1 MMERLLLIFWG
12 VWLLL
17 ILVAAFRVFGF
28 NTARRRQERRWRK
41 GSRPRQPVVLI
52 VAVKGFDLQTTP
64 RFFDSIFAQNYEDYR
79 VIVTFESWDDPVA
92 LWLAEHLEVGP
103 RNPVWTHP
111 EVNDGL
117 RSITLV
123 CAGLAENEGQKVHNQ
138 IAAFRDLTGDDAII
152 AFADADIACGQD
164 WLARLVAPIN
174 QGTHP
179 LSTTY
184 RWLVPKRPTLPN
196 QLASVINASITTQ
209 GGNELTNVLWGGS
222 MAIARPVFD
231 SLDVPALFAGSLN
244 DDLRLSKA
252 ARKAGNRIAFVRSL
266 ILPTMV
272 DFTWGGFFEFVK
284 RQYTQ
289 VKFFSP
295 ILYTGINLVL
305 GFYVLGALSIAAAL
319 IYGYF
324 YAWIPVAAAYVID
337 QFRALA
343 RQQVY
348 LSLFP
353 ENGIQ
358 QKLFA
363 ASWLEHM
370 LTPFW
375 MGLHWLL
382 LASTW
387 TQDKLIWAGIR
398 YRIRAVNKTQ
408 ILGRPASVATLP
420 AGAPGLAMLG
430 ALLDGKRGS
439 YTQPITA
446 IETFHTDQS
455 AIEEP
460 VTFTVVDE
468 NAAEVAIAA
477 TEEVA
482 TESISLVSPGPRV
495 TIEAPPRL
503 PHPGGPGAVIPL
515 TTTLYDRSRRYR
527 EVAKA
532 SDRGASSAIE
542 VALSKTRVQTP
553 VRFPVRA
560 TMEKAAA
567 PALGHVSR
575 HPYCG
580 GGIAAALSASEIVL
594 TKTRLEGAVLPVK
607 FRPAHSPDGVIRTR
621 ARALLGKTRVRPVTS
636 FPVPAAPPTAPP
648 KAPSAAPAPATS
660 APTTSA
666 PAPMPTAPPPTRL
679 FPAGKSRS
687 LAARRANSGG
697 SGNLRSGSGAPARS
711 SRAAQASRAAGCRP
725 DARPVNRR
733 ASGRP

>member
-28 NTARRRQERRWRK
+28 NAARRHQERRWKK

-64 RFFDSIFAQNYEDYR
+64 RFFDSIFAQNYQDYR

-92 LWLAEHLEVGP
+92 PWLAEHLEVGP

-111 EVNDGL
+111 EVDDGL
-117 RSITLV
+117 RSVTLV

-152 AFADADIACGQD
+152 AFADADIACGRD

-295 ILYTGINLVL
+295 ILYTGINFVL

-363 ASWLEHM
+363 AGWLEHM

-387 TQDKLIWAGIR
+387 TQDKLSWAGIR

-430 ALLDGKRGS
+430 ALHDGKRGS
-439 YTQPITA
+439 HTQPITA
-446 IETFHTDQS
+446 IETASLDP
-455 AIEEP
+455 AGIEEP
-460 VTFTVVDE
+460 VTFTVVE
-468 NAAEVAIAA
+468 EQVPEVVVTVAEEVTAA
-477 TEEVA
+477 TLAPASTAMAVA
-482 TESISLVSPGPRV
+482 T
-495 TIEAPPRL
+495 APSPRL
-503 PHPGGPGAVIPL
+503 PHPGGPSAVTPL
-515 TTTLYDRSRRYR
+515 TTTLYDRSLRYR

-532 SDRGASSAIE
+532 SDRGSLTAIE
-542 VALSKTRVQTP
+542 VALTKTRIQP
-553 VRFPVRA
+553 QSRFRVR
-560 TMEKAAA
+560 AAA
-567 PALGHVSR
+567 PRETSSPARPECR
-575 HPYCG
+575 HPYSG
-580 GGIAAALSASEIVL
+580 VGIAGAPSTAELVL
-594 TKTRLEGAVLPVK
+594 TKTRLEGAALPVK
-607 FRPAHSPDGVIRTR
+607 FKPAHSPDGVIRTR
-621 ARALLGKTRVRPVTS
+621 ARTVLEKTRVRPVTS
-636 FPVPAAPPTAPP
+636 FPVPAVRQPPSSATPSIPAGTKAGP
-648 KAPSAAPAPATS
+648 KVPGPESSDPAPSRT
-660 APTTSA
+660 
-666 PAPMPTAPPPTRL
+666 
-679 FPAGKSRS
+679 FPSGESRS
-687 LAARRANSGG
+687 LAARRANAGG
-697 SGNLRSGSGAPARS
+697 SGTLWSGPATPARS
-711 SRAAQASRAAGCRP
+711 SRTIQASRAADSRP
-725 DARPVNRR
+725 CARPVNRR

>member
-1 MMERLLLIFWG
+1 MMERILLIFWG

-28 NTARRRQERRWRK
+28 NIARRQQERRWRK
-41 GSRPRQPVVLI
+41 GSRPQQPVALI

-64 RFFDSIFAQNYEDYR
+64 RFFDSIFAQNYRDYR

-111 EVNDGL
+111 EVDDGL
-117 RSITLV
+117 RSVTLV

-138 IAAFRDLTGDDAII
+138 IAAFRDLTGDDAVI
-152 AFADADIACGQD
+152 AFADADIACGRD
-164 WLARLVAPIN
+164 WLARLVAPVN

-231 SLDVPALFAGSLN
+231 SLNVPALFAGSLN

-295 ILYTGINLVL
+295 ILYTGINFVL
-305 GFYVLGALSIAAAL
+305 GFYVLGALSIVAAL

-353 ENGIQ
+353 ENGIR

-363 ASWLEHM
+363 AGWLEHM

-375 MGLHWLL
+375 IGLHWLL

-387 TQDKLIWAGIR
+387 TQDKLTWAGIR

-408 ILGRPASVATLP
+408 ILSRPSSIAKLP

-430 ALLDGKRGS
+430 ALHDRKRGS
-439 YTQPITA
+439 YTQPIA
-446 IETFHTDQS
+446 PVE
-455 AIEEP
+455 AVPLEPVGIEEP
-460 VTFTVVDE
+460 VTFTV
-468 NAAEVAIAA
+468 AEEQVPEVVISVAEEVVAA
-477 TEEVA
+477 TPAVSTAMPVA
-482 TESISLVSPGPRV
+482 A
-495 TIEAPPRL
+495 APSPRL
-503 PHPGGPGAVIPL
+503 PHPGGPSAVIPL
-515 TTTLYDRSRRYR
+515 TTTLYDRSLRYR

-532 SDRGASSAIE
+532 SDRGAMSAIE
-542 VALSKTRVQTP
+542 VALSKTRIRTSSQ
-553 VRFPVRA
+553 FPVR
-560 TMEKAAA
+560 TAA
-567 PALGHVSR
+567 PKETNSQARSDCR
-575 HPYCG
+575 HPYSG
-580 GGIAAALSASEIVL
+580 VGIASAISTAEIVL
-594 TKTRLEGAVLPVK
+594 TKTRLEGAALPVK
-607 FRPAHSPDGVIRTR
+607 LRPAHSPDGVIRTR
-621 ARALLGKTRVRPVTS
+621 ARTVLEKTKVRPATS
-636 FPVPAAPPTAPP
+636 FPVPAGRQSSSSATPSTPAGTKGGP
-648 KAPSAAPAPATS
+648 KVPGPGSSGPAPART
-660 APTTSA
+660 
-666 PAPMPTAPPPTRL
+666 
-679 FPAGKSRS
+679 FPSGKSRS
-687 LAARRANSGG
+687 LAARRATAGG
-697 SGNLRSGSGAPARS
+697 SGTLWSGPATPARS
-711 SRAAQASRAAGCRP
+711 SRAAQASRAADSRP
-725 DARPVNRR
+725 GARPVNRR
-733 ASGRP
+733 PSGRP